1 MDDVGM
7 ILHVQM
13 VPEGKKKNINMFRE
27 EKKKEAEECIKVL
40 CSILNYDES
49 MKHELCL
56 RIAGVQ

>member
-1 MDDVGM
+1 M